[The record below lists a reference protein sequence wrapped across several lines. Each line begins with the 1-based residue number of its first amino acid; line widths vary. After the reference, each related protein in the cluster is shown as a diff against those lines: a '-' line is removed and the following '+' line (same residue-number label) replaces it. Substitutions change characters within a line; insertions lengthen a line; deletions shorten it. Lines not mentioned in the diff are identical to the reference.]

1 MPKMNSTNHILI
13 VDDDRE
19 LIGLVRQ
26 YLEME
31 GFLVAVAHD
40 FASGLNEAL
49 SGRHE
54 LVILDVMLP
63 GGSGFELLKRVRSGS
78 NLPVLLLTARGD
90 SVDRVVGLQIGA
102 DDYIPKPFEPR
113 EVVARIHAVLRRTRP
128 AMELMAMD
136 DRISVGDLTLSHRTR
151 TATMAG
157 VCLELTTTEFDLL
170 EVLVRSAG
178 RVVTRDQLFQA
189 TLGREAAPFDRSVDV
204 HLSRLRK
211 KVGKRPD
218 SQDRIKTVRG
228 AGYLYAEQ
236 EQRKL

>member
-1 MPKMNSTNHILI
+1 MLRMKSTNHILI

-31 GFLVAVAHD
+31 GFVVAAAHD

-54 LVILDVMLP
+54 LIILDVMLP
-63 GGSGFELLKRVRSGS
+63 GGSGFELLKRIRSDS

-113 EVVARIHAVLRRTRP
+113 EVVARIQAVLRRTRP
-128 AMELMAMD
+128 AMESAAVED
-136 DRISVGDLTLSHRTR
+136 WISAGDLALSHRTR
-151 TATMAG
+151 TVILAG
-157 VCLELTTTEFDLL
+157 ECLELTTTEFDLL
-170 EVLVRSAG
+170 EVLVRNAG
-178 RVVTRDQLFQA
+178 TVVTRDQLSHA
-189 TLGREAAPFDRSVDV
+189 TWGREAAPFDRSVDV

-236 EQRKL
+236 E

>member
-1 MPKMNSTNHILI
+1 MLTMNSTNHILI

-19 LIGLVRQ
+19 LIGLLRQ

-31 GFLVAVAHD
+31 GFMVASAHD
-40 FASGLNEAL
+40 SASGLNEAL

-54 LVILDVMLP
+54 LLILDVMLP
-63 GGSGFELLKRVRSGS
+63 GGSGFELLKRIRSDS

-113 EVVARIHAVLRRTRP
+113 EVVARIQAVLRRTRP
-128 AMELMAMD
+128 AIESAVHD
-136 DRISVGDLTLSHRTR
+136 DRITVGDLVFSHRTR
-151 TATMAG
+151 TAIMAG
-157 VCLELTTTEFDLL
+157 QLLDLTTAEFDLL
-170 EVLVRSAG
+170 EVLVRNAG
-178 RVVTRDQLFQA
+178 MVVTRDQLSQGA
-189 TLGREAAPFDRSVDV
+189 LGRDAAPFDRSIDV

-211 KVGKRPD
+211 KLGGAPD
-218 SQDRIKTVRG
+218 SEDRIKTVRG

-236 EQRKL
+236 E